1 MATSPQP
8 ETTQVLPAPD
18 SHETSRDDWAGLTD
32 PAERRRR
39 QNRINQRAHR
49 LRQRQRMRNNRD
61 VHPKSVV
68 SSSSSPSSSST
79 AIVPKESS
87 TSPSASSQRDSRCLK
102 PASARLLLTQ
112 FAESAF
118 QSYMTGSPTSE
129 HLLLLTKVNVFRAF
143 GHNLKIMGWDP
154 DNMDDDA
161 ISPFNIPTAAEAS
174 KAPDYSDMP
183 LSLRP
188 TKLQRTRPHHPWL
201 DFFPLP
207 KMRDNMIQAGDD
219 WDDDALCHDIM
230 GFWAHSS
237 TAAPGLLVWGE
248 PWDIRNWEL
257 TEAFLKK
264 WQWIVR
270 GCPEIM
276 NSTNAWRA
284 RRGEKLIFRYI

>member
-1 MATSPQP
+1 MSASPQP
-8 ETTQVLPAPD
+8 VTPQEIAAMQGDGKSAD
-18 SHETSRDDWAGLTD
+18 NWAGLTD

-49 LRQRQRMRNNRD
+49 RRLRMKANQD

-68 SSSSSPSSSST
+68 ASASPTALVPQDESRAGPMQSESLCVSPSF
-79 AIVPKESS
+79 A
-87 TSPSASSQRDSRCLK
+87 QLLLSRYA
-102 PASARLLLTQ
+102 ASAYH
-112 FAESAF
+112 
-118 QSYMTGSPTSE
+118 SYMLGSPTSD
-129 HLLLLTKVNVFRAF
+129 HLLVLTKVNVFRAF
-143 GHNLKIMGWDP
+143 GHNLKLIGWP
-154 DNMDDDA
+154 LDNMDDDA
-161 ISPFNIPTAAEAS
+161 ISPFSLPSTPEV
-174 KAPDYSDMP
+174 PGPEEYSYLP
-183 LSLRP
+183 PSLRP
-188 TKLQRTRPHHPWL
+188 TRLQRTIPHHPWL

-207 KMRDNMIQAGDD
+207 KMRDNLIQAGDQ

-230 GFWAHSS
+230 GFWGETTSS
-237 TAAPGLLVWGE
+237 GQAGLLVWGD

-257 TEAFLKK
+257 TEPFLKK